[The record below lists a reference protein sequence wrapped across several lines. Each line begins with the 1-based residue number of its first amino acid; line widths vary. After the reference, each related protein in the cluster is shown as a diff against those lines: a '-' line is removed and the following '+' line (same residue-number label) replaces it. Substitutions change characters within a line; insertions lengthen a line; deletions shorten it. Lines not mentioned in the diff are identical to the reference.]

1 MQKGRVVS
9 LQYLYFNCSICTIS
23 LVVFFF
29 FLVNVVK
36 LQSVCYIIFSLS
48 NSHCFTVNKILTQQ
62 IGTVFS

>member
-29 FLVNVVK
+29 FFGECGK
-36 LQSVCYIIFSLS
+36 A
-48 NSHCFTVNKILTQQ
+48 TVGLLHY
-62 IGTVFS
+62 F